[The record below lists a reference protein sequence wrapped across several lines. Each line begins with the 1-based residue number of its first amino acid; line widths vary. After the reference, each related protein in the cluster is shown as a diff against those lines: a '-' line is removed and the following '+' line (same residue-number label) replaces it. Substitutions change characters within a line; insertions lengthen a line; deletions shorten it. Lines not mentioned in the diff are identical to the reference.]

1 LASSKALKG
10 SIKEFLYLKAV
21 VRGLLPIAA
30 AEVATSSL
38 YVLVPLKKSPLK
50 ADVNEDE
57 SEGRLEI
64 SLPGEVVEYAKFI
77 AAVRVGEVPKREAAL
92 AGELISD

>member
-1 LASSKALKG
+1 
-10 SIKEFLYLKAV
+10 
-21 VRGLLPIAA
+21 
-30 AEVATSSL
+30 
-38 YVLVPLKKSPLK
+38 LKKSPLK